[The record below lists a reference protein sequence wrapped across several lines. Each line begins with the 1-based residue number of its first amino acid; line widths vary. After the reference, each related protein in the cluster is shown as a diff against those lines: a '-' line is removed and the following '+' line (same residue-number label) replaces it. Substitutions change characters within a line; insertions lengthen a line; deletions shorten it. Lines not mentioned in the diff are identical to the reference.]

1 MALLENI
8 QSYFRERRLLKLRG
22 DLEMLTKSEFA
33 WNPYRVVLPNTLVQ
47 KDLVAKGM
55 LESMVWYSGK
65 IEALR
70 EYYTKTINQ
79 MATGTETDYRND
91 FFWRTALENTRKIHS
106 GLPQLIS
113 KTMSKLIFGNGI
125 VVQPSVYTESGV
137 LDQATTDLTKEA
149 IDLVVKETDL
159 LHKLSTGAIT
169 ESWAGHIAYKLSF
182 NLGLSSYP
190 IVEAYDPRYFDVIKM
205 RGVLIGIVFK
215 KYIEVGKGQDQKRY
229 VLKEFY
235 TTNEQGDAV
244 INYSLHQ
251 VFADGREAEVPL
263 NTLQETADL
272 AEINPVVFTGLKGI
286 LAFEKPNII
295 ESSLFVDSPFG
306 QSDYD
311 VAFSLFDGLD
321 EIISG
326 IVEEIRTNKTMRMIP
341 EDFIPRDQ
349 AGNFAKINQ
358 YVTNFIKY
366 KSDIDQDA
374 KNRIDTTVIPDKTME
389 HYEKWRVLVANVCN
403 ACGLSPISLGITGL
417 ESIASSDKTTRE
429 KNKTS
434 LETRAIKVELW
445 KPFLEKMLLKVLELT
460 TYIQAQYPE
469 ARPDGFP
476 QLNVR
481 WENTDIA
488 VQFND
493 YLVNSIED
501 KIATWGQ
508 AKASGVASTETIVN
522 QIWGDELSEEDK
534 QVEINRIKIE
544 QNMPLDDPS
553 VLNLNEDDSY
563 YDQLKAQTESAGM
576 DVTEVN
582 GRVVVTGTSNR

>member
-1 MALLENI
+1 MALLDNI
-8 QSYFRERRLLKLRG
+8 QAYFRERRLLKLRG

-33 WNPYRVVLPNTLVQ
+33 WNPYRVVIPESLAQ
-47 KDLVAKGM
+47 KDLVARGM
-55 LESMVWYSGK
+55 LEAMVWYSGK
-65 IEALR
+65 TEALR
-70 EYYTKTINQ
+70 EYYTKTILQVPNS
-79 MATGTETDYRND
+79 TREETDYRND
-91 FFWRTALENTRKIHS
+91 FFWHSALENTRKIHS

-125 VVQPSVYTESGV
+125 VIQPSVYTSTGV
-137 LDQATTDLTKEA
+137 LDEVATDQTKEA
-149 IDLVVKETDL
+149 VDLIVKETDL

-169 ESWAGHIAYKLSF
+169 ESWSGHIAYKLSF
-182 NLGLSSYP
+182 NLALSPYP
-190 IVEAYDPRYFDVIKM
+190 IVEAYDPRYFDIIKL
-205 RGVLIGIVFK
+205 RGVLVGIIFK
-215 KYIEVGKGQDQKRY
+215 KYLETGKGQDTKRY

-235 TTNEQGDAV
+235 TTNDDGDAL

-251 VFADGREAEVPL
+251 VFADGREVEVPL
-263 NTLQETADL
+263 TLLPETSEL

-295 ESSLFVDSPFG
+295 ESSLFTDSPFG

-311 VAFSLFDGLD
+311 TAFSLFDGLD

-349 AGNFAKINQ
+349 AGNFYKINQ

-374 KNRIDTTVIPDKTME
+374 KNKIDTTVIPDKTAD

-434 LETRAIKVELW
+434 LETRAIKIELW
-445 KPFLEKMLLKVLELT
+445 KPFLEKFILKLLELT

-469 ARPDGFP
+469 ARPEGFP
-476 QLNVR
+476 QLDIV
-481 WENTDIA
+481 WANTDIA

-501 KIATWGQ
+501 KIATWSQ
-508 AKASGVASTETIVN
+508 AKATGVASIETVVS

-534 QVEINRIKIE
+534 LAEVNRIKVE
-544 QNMPLDDPS
+544 NNMPVDDPS
-553 VLNLNEDDSY
+553 VLNLTEDDIS
-563 YDQLKAQTESAGM
+563 
-576 DVTEVN
+576 
-582 GRVVVTGTSNR
+582 TSNNR

>member
-1 MALLENI
+1 MGLLDNI
-8 QSYFRERRLLKLRG
+8 GNYFRERRLLKLRG
-22 DLEMLTKSEFA
+22 DLEMLTKSQYA
-33 WNPYRVVLPNTLVQ
+33 WNPYRVVIPETLVQ
-47 KDLVAKGM
+47 KDLVARGM
-55 LESMVWYSGK
+55 LESLVWYSGK
-65 IEALR
+65 TEALR
-70 EYYTKTINQ
+70 EYYTKTVSSIPVGSGEDFRQ
-79 MATGTETDYRND
+79 D
-91 FFWRTALENTRKIHS
+91 FFWRSALENTRKIHS

-125 VVQPSVYTESGV
+125 QVQPSVYNESGV
-137 LDQATTDLTKEA
+137 LDQAATDSTKEA
-149 IDLVVKETDL
+149 IDLIIKETDL

-182 NLGLSSYP
+182 NLGLSPYP
-190 IVEAYDPRYFDVIKM
+190 IVEAYDPRYFDIIKL

-215 KYIEVGKGQDQKRY
+215 KYIEAGKGQDAKRY

-251 VFADGREAEVPL
+251 VFADGREVEVPL
-263 NTLQETADL
+263 TLLQETADL

-286 LAFEKPNII
+286 LAFEKPNIL
-295 ESSLFVDSPFG
+295 ESSLFTDSPFG

-311 VAFSLFDGLD
+311 VAYSLFDGLD

-349 AGNFAKINQ
+349 AGNFSKINQ
-358 YVTNFIKY
+358 YITNFIKY

-374 KNRIDTTVIPDKTME
+374 KNKIDTTVIPDKTAD

-417 ESIASSDKTTRE
+417 ESIAGSDKTTRE

-434 LETRAIKVELW
+434 LETRAIKIELW
-445 KPFLEKMLLKVLELT
+445 KPFLEKFLLKLLELT
-460 TYIQAQYPE
+460 TYIQSQYPE
-469 ARPDGFP
+469 ARPMGFP
-476 QLNVR
+476 QISIS
-481 WENTDIA
+481 WANTDIA

-501 KIATWGQ
+501 KIATWSQ
-508 AKASGVASTETIVN
+508 AKATGVASIETVVN
-522 QIWGDELSEEDK
+522 QIWGDELSDEDK
-534 QVEINRIKIE
+534 LAEVNRIKVE
-544 QNMPLDDPS
+544 NNMPIDDPS
-553 VLNLNEDDSY
+553 VLNINESDL
-563 YDQLKAQTESAGM
+563 YDQLKSQTEQAGM
-576 DVTEVN
+576 DVSEVN
-582 GRVVVTGTSNR
+582 GRVVVTGTPNR